1 MPNKMIVEISEC
13 CDAATTFDVCWKNHI
28 CVRCGKVCDII
39 EIDEELYDEIAAD
52 DERGQNE
59 SA

>member
-13 CDAATTFDVCWKNHI
+13 CDAATTFDTCWKNHI

-39 EIDEELYDEIAAD
+39 EIEEECYDEIAAD
-52 DERGQNE
+52 DERIAE
-59 SA
+59 